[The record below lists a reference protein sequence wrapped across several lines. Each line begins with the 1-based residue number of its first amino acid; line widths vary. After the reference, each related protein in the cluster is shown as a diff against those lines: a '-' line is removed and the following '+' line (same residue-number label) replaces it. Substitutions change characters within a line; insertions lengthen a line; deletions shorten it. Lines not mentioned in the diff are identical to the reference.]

1 MNGKELQ
8 KQLDHIGVQL
18 KDINDPELKA
28 TFILLLNVIEQS
40 FSENEELREEIRRL
54 KDEIS
59 RLKGEQGRPTI
70 RAQKKDNVNFSSEK
84 ERKEENHTD
93 EKNRYKNSANRK
105 ENIQI
110 SRKEVC
116 KVDKTELPIDAV
128 FKGYETVVVQDIIII
143 KDNIEFRKEIYYSP
157 SLNKRFT
164 GSLPKGYKGR
174 FGPGIK
180 TLVLNLY
187 YSSGMTELAIKEFLN
202 TCEIYISKATISRFI
217 TDNKEQFHQEKQEII
232 QAGLQATEYQHIDDT
247 GARVNG
253 KNYHTHVL
261 CNPFYAAY
269 FTMPKRDRLTVLKI
283 MSQSDLKFCFN
294 EEAYILMER
303 LGVSEKTLKKL
314 NKESWKEK
322 ILVRKE
328 VDELLLKLFPEQ
340 RKHQISKQIILDA
353 SAIVAYRQ
361 REDVI
366 RLFICDDAPQFKNI
380 TEALGLCWVH
390 EGRHYKKLNPVVMMH
405 REILSNFLK
414 SFWDYYRELLDFK
427 LSQNK
432 TVVDKLEK
440 KFEQLFS
447 KSTGYQQLDERNN
460 KTLKKKKSLLL
471 VLNYPEIPLHNNP
484 AELDLRVQTRRR
496 DINLQ
501 TRNEKGTEA
510 KDTFMTIIQTA
521 RKLGVNSYQY
531 LYDRISESL
540 EMPSL
545 ASMII
550 STAKNKNLG
559 YNTS

>member
-1 MNGKELQ
+1 MNRSELQ
-8 KQLDHIGVQL
+8 KQLDNIGVQL
-18 KDINDPELKA
+18 KDINDPKLKA
-28 TFILLLNVIEQS
+28 TFILLLNVIEQL
-40 FSENEELREEIRRL
+40 FSENEELREENRRL
-54 KDEIS
+54 RDEIN

-70 RAQKKDNVNFSSEK
+70 RAQKKDNVNFSSEQ
-84 ERKEENHTD
+84 ERKGNH
-93 EKNRYKNSANRK
+93 EKNRHSNSANRK

-110 SRKEVC
+110 NRKEVC

-128 FKGYETVVVQDIIII
+128 FKGYETVVVQDIIIV

-174 FGPGIK
+174 FGSGIK

-283 MSQSDLKFCFN
+283 TSQNDLKFCFN

-303 LGVSEKTLKKL
+303 LGISKKTLRIL
-314 NKESWKEK
+314 NKENGKER

-328 VDELLLKLFPEQ
+328 VDELLLKLFPEK
-340 RKHQISKQIILDA
+340 RKYQTIRQIILDA

-380 TEALGLCWVH
+380 TEELGLCWVH
-390 EGRHYKKLNPVVMMH
+390 EGRHYKKLSPIVMMH
-405 REILSNFLK
+405 REILNNFLK
-414 SFWDYYRELLDFK
+414 NFWDYYKELLDYK
-427 LSQNK
+427 LSPNK
-432 TVVDKLEK
+432 VVADKLQK

-447 KSTGYQQLDERNN
+447 EPTGYQQLDERNS
-460 KTLKKKKSLLL
+460 KTLGKKKSLLL

-531 LYDRISESL
+531 LYDRISQSF

-545 ASMII
+545 SSMII
-550 STAKNKNLG
+550 STAHNENLG

>member
-1 MNGKELQ
+1 MNRKELQ

-18 KDINDPELKA
+18 KDINDPKLKV
-28 TFILLLNVIEQS
+28 TFILLLNVIEQL
-40 FSENEELREEIRRL
+40 FSGNEELREENRRL
-54 KDEIS
+54 KDEIN

-70 RAQKKDNVNFSSEK
+70 RAQKRDSVNFSSEK
-84 ERKEENHTD
+84 ERKENHTN
-93 EKNRYKNSANRK
+93 EKNRDKNSANRK

-116 KVDKTELPIDAV
+116 KVDRTELPIDAV
-128 FKGYETVVVQDIIII
+128 FKGYETVVIQDIIIV

-202 TCEIYISKATISRFI
+202 TSEIYISKATISRFI

-283 MSQSDLKFCFN
+283 ISQSDLKFCFN

-303 LGVSEKTLKKL
+303 QGLSEKSLKMLRK
-314 NKESWKEK
+314 KEDS

-328 VDELLLKLFPEQ
+328 VEELLLKLFPET
-340 RKHQISKQIILDA
+340 RKHQTNKQIILDA

-390 EGRHYKKLNPVVMMH
+390 EGRHYKKLNPVVIMH

-427 LSQNK
+427 LTQNK
-432 TVVDKLEK
+432 AVAEKLQK
-440 KFEQLFS
+440 KFDQLFS
-447 KSTGYQQLDERNN
+447 KPTGYQQLDERNN
-460 KTLKKKKSLLL
+460 KTLEKKKSLLL
-471 VLNYPEIPLHNNP
+471 VLSYPEIPLHNNP

-531 LYDRISESL
+531 LYDRISQSFEMSSL
-540 EMPSL
+540 S
-545 ASMII
+545 SMII
-550 STAKNKNLG
+550 KIAHNKNLRHD
-559 YNTS
+559 TS

>member
-1 MNGKELQ
+1 MK
-8 KQLDHIGVQL
+8 KQLDKIGVQL
-18 KDINDPELKA
+18 EDINDPKLKV
-28 TFILLLNVIEQS
+28 TFILLLNIIEQL
-40 FSENEELREEIRRL
+40 FSENEELKEEIRQL
-54 KDEIS
+54 KDENN

-70 RAQKKDNVNFSSEK
+70 RAQKKDNVNFSSEQ
-84 ERKEENHTD
+84 ERKEENH
-93 EKNRYKNSANRK
+93 EKNKHGNSSHRK

-116 KVDKTELPIDAV
+116 KVNKTELPIDAV
-128 FKGYETVVVQDIIII
+128 FKGYETVVVQDIIIVR
-143 KDNIEFRKEIYYSP
+143 DNIEFRKEIYYSA

-202 TCEIYISKATISRFI
+202 ICEIYISKATISRFI

-269 FTMPKRDRLTVLKI
+269 FTMPQRDRLTVLKI
-283 MSQSDLKFCFN
+283 MSQSELNFCFN

-303 LGVSEKTLKKL
+303 LGVSEKILKIL
-314 NKESWKEK
+314 NKENGKER

-328 VDELLLKLFPEQ
+328 VDEFLLKLFPEK
-340 RKHQISKQIILDA
+340 RKYQTIKQTILDA

-366 RLFICDDAPQFKNI
+366 KLFICDDAPQFKNI
-380 TEALGLCWVH
+380 TEELGLCWVH
-390 EGRHYKKLNPVVMMH
+390 EGRHYKKLTPVVMMH
-405 REILSNFLK
+405 REILNNFLK
-414 SFWDYYRELLDFK
+414 NFWNYYKELLNYK
-427 LSQNK
+427 LSPNK
-432 TVVDKLEK
+432 VVADKLQT
-440 KFEQLFS
+440 KFDQLFS
-447 KSTGYQQLDERNN
+447 EPTGYQQLDERNN
-460 KTLKKKKSLLL
+460 KTLGKKKSLLL
-471 VLNYPEIPLHNNP
+471 VLNHPEIPLHNNP

-510 KDTFMTIIQTA
+510 KDTFMTIIQTS

-531 LYDRISESL
+531 LYDRISQSF

-545 ASMII
+545 SNMII
-550 STAKNKNLG
+550 NMTNNKNLG